1 MGLKNH
7 SEGRSTQLEAGHKWH
22 SLGLSLEDTFFF
34 NIFINDQDK
43 GIECTVR
50 KLANISKLEKTIVLL
65 ESRKALQRDLG
76 RLG

>member
-1 MGLKNH
+1 M
-7 SEGRSTQLEAGHKWH
+7 EADHKWH

-34 NIFINDQDK
+34 NIFINDHDK